1 MWWGC
6 PMDLAEECGLDPCEK
21 RPEAAV
27 DELLFLQV
35 FPFFIPSFAK
45 RVNSLPS
52 RSCTLGDS
60 RFSFWLV
67 KQIPSKEHFPFTH

>member
-21 RPEAAV
+21 RPEVAV

-35 FPFFIPSFAK
+35 FPFFITGFSK
-45 RVNSLPS
+45 RVNSLPN
-52 RSCTLGDS
+52 RSC
-60 RFSFWLV
+60 R
-67 KQIPSKEHFPFTH
+67 

>member
-6 PMDLAEECGLDPCEK
+6 PMDLAEECGFDPCEK

-35 FPFFIPSFAK
+35 FPFFITGFSK
-45 RVNSLPS
+45 RVNCLPNC
-52 RSCTLGDS
+52 SCT
-60 RFSFWLV
+60 
-67 KQIPSKEHFPFTH
+67 